1 MSTIVNVSAY
11 RFVSL
16 TDLEALRD
24 KLRGW
29 AEEKD
34 LRGTILLGSEGINL
48 FIAGAREG
56 IDAFVAQLRSLAPFT
71 DLEVKESPAALRP
84 FRRLQVKIKREII
97 AFGAVGINPA
107 EHPAPRVTPEQLRA
121 WLDAGEPVVLLDTR
135 NDYEVQLGTFRAAQH
150 LGLRTFREFPQAVGR
165 LPSEW
170 KDTKVVTFCTGG
182 IRCEKAAPLLQRE
195 GFTNVYQLD
204 GGILRYF
211 ERCGSSHY
219 EGKCFVFDERVGLL
233 PDLAPSG
240 AILCTC
246 CQRPITRAE
255 QTAAD
260 FTPEAGCHACRTE
273 RDEVPR

>member
-16 TDLEALRD
+16 SDLEVLRD
-24 KLRGW
+24 TLRGW
-29 AEEKD
+29 AEARE

-48 FIAGAREG
+48 FIAGARED
-56 IDAFVAQLRSLAPFT
+56 IDAFVAQLRSLAPFA
-71 DLEVKESPAALRP
+71 DLEIKESPGTLRP

-107 EHPAPRVTPEQLRA
+107 EHPAPRVAPEQLRA

-150 LGLRTFREFPQAVGR
+150 LGLRTFREFPPAVER

-170 KDTKVVTFCTGG
+170 KDAKVVTFCTGG
-182 IRCEKAAPLLQRE
+182 IRCEKAAPLLQRA
-195 GFTNVYQLD
+195 GFANVYQLD

-211 ERCGSSHY
+211 ERCGSAHY
-219 EGKCFVFDERVGLL
+219 EGECFVFDERVGVL
-233 PDLAPSG
+233 PDLTPSG
-240 AILCTC
+240 AILCPR

-260 FTPEAGCHACRTE
+260 FAPEAGCQACRTE
-273 RDEVPR
+273 GAGGPR